1 MKGKRQLGEKNR
13 RDLGRRTGRE
23 KDRRRRICAGYTALS
38 FGLAGI
44 FAIQVQGADL
54 SVFNGKISEDLG
66 GGESESAE
74 NTLYEAMG
82 EGKFR
87 IGENIYLMDENGE
100 LHEITEDSQAEARSA
115 AEEREREK
123 QREADERRREKEKV
137 QTQEKLK
144 ELQGTL
150 ENTMGEYPGR
160 WQVYVKD
167 LGTDVDLVIQDVS
180 TTSASLIKT
189 YVMAVVYDQIERR
202 QMEGTRELGELL
214 RAMITVSDN
223 ESFNELVRRLGGG
236 DFSAGCQVVNRY
248 LEEQGYAETEV
259 HHTLHPSS
267 SASQGDGQSNATSV
281 EDCGKLLER
290 IYRGDCVSDKASE
303 KMLRLLKKQES
314 TWKIPSGIP
323 GDVTVANKTGETST
337 VQHDIAIVYGEK
349 RTYIL
354 CVMSDQLP
362 SENAGIS
369 GIQQLSAQVYQALN
383 GS

>member
-1 MKGKRQLGEKNR
+1 MGEKNR
-13 RDLGRRTGRE
+13 RDLGGRIGRE
-23 KDRRRRICAGYTALS
+23 KDRWRRICAGYTALGL
-38 FGLAGI
+38 GLAWI
-44 FAIQVQGADL
+44 FAIQAQGADL
-54 SVFNGKISEDLG
+54 SVSGGEISEDLG

-74 NTLYEAMG
+74 NALYEAMG
-82 EGKFR
+82 EGRFR

-100 LHEITEDSQAEARSA
+100 LQEITEDSQAEARSA

-123 QREADERRREKEKV
+123 QR
-137 QTQEKLK
+137 K

-167 LGTDVDLVIQDVS
+167 LGTDVDLAIQDVS

-214 RAMITVSDN
+214 RSMITVSDN

-248 LEEQGYAETEV
+248 LEEQGYTETEV

-290 IYRGDCVSDKASE
+290 IYRGDCVSKKASE

-362 SENAGIS
+362 SEKAGVS